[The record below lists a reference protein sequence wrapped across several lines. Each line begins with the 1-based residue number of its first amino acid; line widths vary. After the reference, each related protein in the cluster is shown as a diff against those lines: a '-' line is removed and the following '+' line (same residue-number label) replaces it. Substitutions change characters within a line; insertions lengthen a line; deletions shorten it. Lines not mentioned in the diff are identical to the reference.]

1 VCVENGRTYK
11 CGSVCRV
18 ITCIAATG
26 NILAL
31 TGVAEFKVYNMKGD
45 VHAYQCD
52 QLQEKT
58 MKRIRTQID
67 VCMYVCTGPDDAWTR
82 LYPV

>member
-1 VCVENGRTYK
+1 MRGRTSA
-11 CGSVCRV
+11 GAVAGLIS
-18 ITCIAATG
+18 IAATG

-52 QLQEKT
+52 QLQEKDHET
-58 MKRIRTQID
+58 DT
-67 VCMYVCTGPDDAWTR
+67 MYVCTGPDDA
-82 LYPV
+82 